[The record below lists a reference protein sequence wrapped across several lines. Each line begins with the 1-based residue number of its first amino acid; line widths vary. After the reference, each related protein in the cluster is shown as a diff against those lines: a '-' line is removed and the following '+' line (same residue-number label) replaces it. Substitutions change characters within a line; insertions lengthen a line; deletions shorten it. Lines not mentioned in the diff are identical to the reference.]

1 MLIHVKMKLP
11 LMCYEYSIKVLKIN
25 LIFLI
30 ILHALKSL
38 FIETHNLIENEFSK
52 QTVITYV
59 IDLSSSLT
67 TNKSILVESIYKQ
80 HSENL
85 RANHSELVTF
95 INDMNLTNPTVI
107 SANYIDIN
115 HLFNLS
121 FLKSLIKLTVFFDLN
136 MACSLI
142 NIMLIS
148 YLINKN
154 SKQIV
159 DSFGSRFLYL
169 HLCANLIILLA
180 ICLISVIYLVLRNFA
195 EEDKNNQSSEKKRF
209 LDIIFSYFSNNQ
221 LQESTVFSRY
231 FFDVNKLSFFQSNSI
246 HNFLSRAYLKFNVI
260 IFSIS
265 TCLLASYSFLLHV
278 DYESI
283 RSNKNSYLR
292 DNNPNSIQLLD
303 GNEKKRTSSYET
315 MAKFKK
321 LAKKSSIQLQF
332 ISNLILVIFVLSIW
346 DFSDVYY
353 CFNTKALSPTFN
365 IKNLNENNNILYNRL
380 QAIKKMNTDTDKN
393 LELKSFSFSRYS
405 NANEETNFYKR
416 FIYHRHTQ
424 ALIQSQE
431 KTNIIKQQ
439 YRAFTKIKI
448 LFYQNNNKSSQLFCN
463 IFVIGFGSFLLVKLR
478 SFSKLVILSSTITDS
493 KKLRQLYSIT
503 I

>member
-11 LMCYEYSIKVLKIN
+11 LMCFEYSIKVLKIN

-121 FLKSLIKLTVFFDLN
+121 FLKSLIKLTIFFDLN

-209 LDIIFSYFSNNQ
+209 LDIIFSVESN
-221 LQESTVFSRY
+221 
-231 FFDVNKLSFFQSNSI
+231 
-246 HNFLSRAYLKFNVI
+246 
-260 IFSIS
+260 
-265 TCLLASYSFLLHV
+265 C
-278 DYESI
+278 
-283 RSNKNSYLR
+283 
-292 DNNPNSIQLLD
+292 
-303 GNEKKRTSSYET
+303 
-315 MAKFKK
+315 
-321 LAKKSSIQLQF
+321 
-332 ISNLILVIFVLSIW
+332 
-346 DFSDVYY
+346 
-353 CFNTKALSPTFN
+353 
-365 IKNLNENNNILYNRL
+365 
-380 QAIKKMNTDTDKN
+380 
-393 LELKSFSFSRYS
+393 
-405 NANEETNFYKR
+405 
-416 FIYHRHTQ
+416 
-424 ALIQSQE
+424 
-431 KTNIIKQQ
+431 
-439 YRAFTKIKI
+439 
-448 LFYQNNNKSSQLFCN
+448 
-463 IFVIGFGSFLLVKLR
+463 
-478 SFSKLVILSSTITDS
+478 
-493 KKLRQLYSIT
+493 
-503 I
+503 